1 MDEFQ
6 DEETF
11 KKLNEREVTAWL
23 EVKFWSL
30 SYISVRSKHSDN
42 FPTSLQEIVV
52 IIFASVTLKSELD
65 VFIHS
70 IFLL

>member
-23 EVKFWSL
+23 EVKFCR
-30 SYISVRSKHSDN
+30 Y
-42 FPTSLQEIVV
+42 FTQ
-52 IIFASVTLKSELD
+52 
-65 VFIHS
+65 VFVQNRATMS
-70 IFLL
+70 QQFD